1 MSKKKSLQS
10 WEPDALQAVRTLRS
24 GGVLL
29 HASDTVWGL
38 AADAQHPEAVSR
50 IFQIKKRPIEQTL
63 ITLVSSESQLEMLIP
78 NLPEAAWELLE
89 VSDRPV
95 TIVGRLGANSRY
107 QLAPGLVASDG
118 TVAVRL
124 VKDPYNLFILKGLDR
139 PMASTSANTS
149 GAPTPIRFQEVE
161 QAIVEGVDFAGEHHR
176 NEPTSSQPSMLVKFD
191 EAGRIQLIRS

>member
-1 MSKKKSLQS
+1 MKKNRPN
-10 WEPDALQAVRTLRS
+10 WESDALEAVRTLRA

-38 AADAQHPEAVSR
+38 ASDAQHPEAVNR
-50 IFQIKKRPIEQTL
+50 IFQIKNRPLDQTL
-63 ITLVSSESQLEMLIP
+63 ILLVSSESQLEMLIP

-95 TIVGRLGANSRY
+95 TIIGTLGSNSTYR
-107 QLAPGLVASDG
+107 LAPGLIAPDG

-149 GAPTPIRFQEVE
+149 GSPTPVLFKNIE
-161 QAIVEGVDFAGEHHR
+161 QSIIHAVDYAGDYHR
-176 NEPTSSQPSMLVKFD
+176 ELATSAQPSMLVKFD
-191 EAGRIQLIRS
+191 DAGRIQLIRS